1 MCGIFG
7 YLGKNNAR
15 QICIEG
21 LKALEYRGY
30 DSAGIAGVSEGKIQS
45 LKQVGHLS
53 ELEKSL
59 DLLTHSLQS
68 TIAHTRWAT
77 HGKANVDN
85 AHPHFDEHKTL
96 AIVHNGIIENHRE
109 IKQKLKN
116 LGVNFYSDTDSEVI
130 AKLIAH
136 HYRGN
141 LIQAVSMCL
150 KELKGLWAIACIHQ
164 DYPGS
169 MVVASHDT
177 PLAVA
182 ISDDETFISSDAN
195 AFSQKAKR
203 LFFIK
208 SHQLALLKPGSIETF
223 DYELNTDYPLEE
235 PFTPQ
240 VINLS
245 KMGFDHFMQ
254 KEIFEQPF
262 TLDATLKNRIHNRLI
277 GLDELYS
284 IKPLIKELSR
294 IIFIGCGTS
303 WHAGLQAALLCEK
316 TTSIPA
322 QALVAS
328 ELRYNDI
335 SYPKSTLFIAISQS
349 GETMDTLAAIKDL
362 RKKGHTVL
370 ALTNVAHSSIEK
382 ASSLTMHLYAGP
394 EISVCSTKAFTS
406 QLTLASLVVLK
417 IAQIKELSI
426 DPILLDEFQK
436 LPTLAQEVLSQKE
449 VIKALAE
456 KIAHFEDFY
465 FLGRQDMYVT
475 ALESAL
481 KLKEISYAQATAYPA
496 GEMKHGPIA
505 LINEKL
511 LTIALLGHQGT
522 LDKMHSNLMEIHSR
536 GGPLVIFAPHD
547 LTGLEDLNSPV
558 IPMPLCHDALAP
570 IPYAI
575 ACQLMAYYIA
585 SFKNCPIDKPKNLAK
600 SVTVE

>member
-141 LIQAVSMCL
+141 LIEAVSRCL

-284 IKPLIKELSR
+284 LKPLIKELSR

-316 TTSIPA
+316 STSIPA

-417 IAQIKELSI
+417 IAQIKELSV
-426 DPILLDEFQK
+426 DPILLEEFQK